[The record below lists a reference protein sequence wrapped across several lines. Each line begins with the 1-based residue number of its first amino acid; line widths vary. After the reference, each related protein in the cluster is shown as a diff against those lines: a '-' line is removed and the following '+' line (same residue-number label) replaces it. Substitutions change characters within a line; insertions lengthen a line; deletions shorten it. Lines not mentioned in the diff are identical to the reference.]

1 MSSRASIS
9 AKDELVAQILEQFDQ
24 KDKEDLALQLVRSL
38 KLDQYGLS
46 YPTQVA
52 RMLNRDLTE
61 DEKFKLDVLDRILKF
76 HAGEGGEGESE
87 EEEEEEE

>member
-1 MSSRASIS
+1 MSSRADIS

-38 KLDQYGLS
+38 RLDQYGLP

-61 DEKFKLDVLDRILKF
+61 EERFKLSVLDRILNF
-76 HAGEGGEGESE
+76 HPGGGGE
-87 EEEEEEE
+87 EEEEEE